1 MKTIGKLLV
10 LFLAV
15 VAINANANNDGN
27 NNPTNSSNSASM
39 RTIKGQ
45 VVDKQTGEA
54 LAGVAVKIDSETIAY
69 TDFEGNFSAV
79 VKNSTT
85 INLNAKLISYTP
97 ENIQVS
103 STETSN
109 IKLELNPIED

>member
-10 LFLAV
+10 LIFAV
-15 VAINANANNDGN
+15 VAINANANNEGN
-27 NNPTNSSNSASM
+27 NNPTKSSTSATM
-39 RTIKGQ
+39 LTIKGQ

-79 VKNSTT
+79 VKNSAT
-85 INLNAKLISYTP
+85 ISLDAKLISYTP
-97 ENIQVS
+97 ESIKVNT
-103 STETSN
+103 TETSN